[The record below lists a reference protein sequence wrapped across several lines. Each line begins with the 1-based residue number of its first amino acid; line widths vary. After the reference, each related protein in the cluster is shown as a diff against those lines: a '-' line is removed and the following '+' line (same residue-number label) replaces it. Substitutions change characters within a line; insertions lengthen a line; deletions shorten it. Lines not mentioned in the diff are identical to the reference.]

1 MTGRRPRMA
10 SALTMIAAWR
20 EALMPDTLTVT
31 VGIPSRILNPNS
43 RQHWSI
49 VMKAKKRA
57 RVEAW
62 AAAQVAMH
70 EAGEKGGWKEATCAV
85 HWYARTNRKRDADNC
100 LASLK
105 ATFDGLV
112 DAGLLQDD
120 SDLTHLPMRMFT
132 DARNPRVELQL
143 KRQEQSNGA

>member
-1 MTGRRPRMA
+1 MTGRQPRMA

-31 VGIPSRILNPNS
+31 IGLPPRVLSPNA
-43 RQHWSI
+43 RVHWSI
-49 VMKAKKRA
+49 AMKAKKKA

-62 AAAQVAMH
+62 AQAQVAMH
-70 EAGEKGGWKEATCAV
+70 EAGEKGGWKEATCAA
-85 HWYARTNRKRDADNC
+85 HFYYATNRRRDKDNC

-112 DAGLLQDD
+112 DSGLLQDD
-120 SDLTHLPMRMFT
+120 SALTHLPTVLLT
-132 DARNPRVELQL
+132 DAKNPRVELHL
-143 KRQEQSNGA
+143 KRWENADGA